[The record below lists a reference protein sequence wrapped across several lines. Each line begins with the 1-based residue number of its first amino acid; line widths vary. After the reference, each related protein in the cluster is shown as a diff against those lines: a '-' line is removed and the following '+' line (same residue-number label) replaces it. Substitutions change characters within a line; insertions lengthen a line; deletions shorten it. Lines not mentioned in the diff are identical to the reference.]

1 MSGQDVSCQNFN
13 TVFVEYA
20 QNLRYAL
27 TFKKKYDTLNL
38 YEFFNLPILGL
49 EKRRRFSLEKPMETM
64 VLLSVCRHFGT
75 LQPDSLRQ

>member
-38 YEFFNLPILGL
+38 YEFF
-49 EKRRRFSLEKPMETM
+49 
-64 VLLSVCRHFGT
+64 
-75 LQPDSLRQ
+75 